1 MAVLTL
7 PAAAD
12 ADTSLKPVPWRQML
26 WVVWRQHR
34 PTLIAVSA
42 VYGAVTLYLVLMGLK
57 IRRDFAALTA
67 CHPVTSN
74 ACGALANLFT
84 GTDWHISNAT
94 LILMNLL
101 PAFIGA
107 FAGGP
112 LLARDLETGAFRYM
126 WTQGAGRVRSTI
138 ARLVL
143 VGIFVS
149 VLAGVVGQVFA
160 WFFQPALQNAGM
172 TVLTA
177 TVFVSRGLA
186 FPAWTLAAFVIGAFC
201 GMLLRRTLPA
211 MAVALGAYTAVA
223 LLGYL
228 VLRPRY
234 PVALVTSNA
243 SLFGQVNHP
252 GQPNGVSTNSLSGT
266 FVPWVLKTWHTGA
279 TQWWRYIPVSRFW
292 PMQSIEASWLVAA
305 SILLIAAT
313 VWLARHHAA

>member
-1 MAVLTL
+1 
-7 PAAAD
+7 
-12 ADTSLKPVPWRQML
+12 VPWHRML

-34 PTLIAVSA
+34 PTFVGVAAVL
-42 VYGAVTLYLVLMGLK
+42 GAATLYLVFAGLK
-57 IRRDFAALTA
+57 IRGDFAAMTA
-67 CHPVTSN
+67 CHPASSDLC
-74 ACGALANLFT
+74 APLAASFT
-84 GTDWHISNAT
+84 GVDWTISNAT
-94 LILMNLL
+94 LILMDLL

-143 VGIFVS
+143 VGIFLS
-149 VLAGVVGQVFA
+149 VLAAIVSQVFA

-186 FPAWTLAAFVIGAFC
+186 FPAWTLAAFAIGASC

-211 MAVALGAYTAVA
+211 MAVTLGAYTAVA
-223 LLGYL
+223 LLAYL

-234 PVALVTSNA
+234 PVSLVTSNA
-243 SLFGQVNHP
+243 SLFGQLTAGP
-252 GQPNGVSTNSLSGT
+252 GQPNGVSANSLSST
-266 FVPWVLKTWHTGA
+266 YVPWVLKTWHTGA

-292 PMQSIEASWLVAA
+292 PMQFIEAGWLVVL

-313 VWLARHHAA
+313 VWLARHRAA